1 MSAIGR
7 TRAGRYRRRWRS
19 QNGLMVPTAEAVAE
33 ALATVPDDAPWAW
46 AALRV
51 LPVIRGERLQVI
63 EDVELE
69 KMGFRPASAFPRVE
83 MDPGIHVTV
92 AIDID
97 VATMAVDQEM
107 LDRWDM
113 TIEHVAAV
121 ALGNLRR
128 DVGMWSGTT
137 YTDASYADIPI
148 RGLAGWPAWATSLLL
163 LPDELMRLFGDHDQF
178 FIAPYQCC
186 LLSLPI
192 DVDRDIAADLVDLY
206 GTLNPRSLLIGVPGF
221 VMRDGGSLR
230 VEELPGFPDEPEFET
245 VGSPV

>member
-1 MSAIGR
+1 
-7 TRAGRYRRRWRS
+7 
-19 QNGLMVPTAEAVAE
+19 MVPTAEAVAE

-51 LPVIRGERLQVI
+51 PPVIRGDRLQVI
-63 EDVELE
+63 ED
-69 KMGFRPASAFPRVE
+69 
-83 MDPGIHVTV
+83 
-92 AIDID
+92 
-97 VATMAVDQEM
+97 DQEM

-113 TIEHVAAV
+113 TIEQVASV
-121 ALGNLRR
+121 ALGNLLRE
-128 DVGMWSGTT
+128 VGMWSGTI

-148 RGLAGWPAWATSLLL
+148 RGLEGWPAWATSLLP

-221 VMRDGGSLR
+221 VLRDGGSLG
-230 VEELPGFPDEPEFET
+230 VEELPGFPDEPDFET